1 MNSYKEDALHA
12 PRRACS
18 THKRG
23 MFLDAERPL
32 LVSSLSF
39 SRIKNETITET
50 SLQFALTHIVFL
62 LLLSILLRRYNN
74 NLILIRVSNI
84 CICIELIETTAFP
97 QYLTFISLIEPFL
110 ETF

>member
-32 LVSSLSF
+32 LVYSLSF
-39 SRIKNETITET
+39 SRIKKETITET

-84 CICIELIETTAFP
+84 CICIELIETTVFP
-97 QYLTFISLIEPFL
+97 QYLTFISLIVPFL
-110 ETF
+110 ESF

>member
-1 MNSYKEDALHA
+1 MNSYEEDALHA

-23 MFLDAERPL
+23 MFLDAEKPL
-32 LVSSLSF
+32 LVYSLSF
-39 SRIKNETITET
+39 SRIKKETITET

-84 CICIELIETTAFP
+84 CICIESI
-97 QYLTFISLIEPFL
+97 
-110 ETF
+110 

>member
-1 MNSYKEDALHA
+1 MNSFEEDALHA

-23 MFLDAERPL
+23 MFLDAEKPL

-39 SRIKNETITET
+39 SRIKKETITET

-62 LLLSILLRRYNN
+62 LLLSILLKRYNN
-74 NLILIRVSNI
+74 NLTLIRVSNI
-84 CICIELIETTAFP
+84 CICIESI
-97 QYLTFISLIEPFL
+97 
-110 ETF
+110 